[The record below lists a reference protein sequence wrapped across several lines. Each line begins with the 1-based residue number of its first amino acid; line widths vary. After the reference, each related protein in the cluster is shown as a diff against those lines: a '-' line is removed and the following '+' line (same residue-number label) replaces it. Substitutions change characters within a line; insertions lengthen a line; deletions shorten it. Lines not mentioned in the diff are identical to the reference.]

1 MENFNLRRLAAV
13 MVKEFI
19 QMFRDPMTIGMM
31 IGIPIIQLVLF
42 GFAINTN
49 PKHLPTAVVSADHSV
64 MTRSIM
70 RSLEAT
76 QYFDIVK
83 PDATETQ
90 TAQMMKE
97 GKLQFVIHFP
107 PNFTR
112 KVLRGERPEMLLEA
126 DATDPV
132 ATGSPISA
140 AKVIQN
146 AALTSDLTGPFA
158 SLNFKP
164 APFSVNVHA
173 KYNPRAITQL
183 NIIPGLI
190 GVVLSLT
197 LSMITALA
205 MTRERER
212 GTMEMLLS
220 TPVTRLEVMIGK
232 IFPYVLIGYGQLLVI
247 LPMSYFLMNVPIQG
261 SLGLLF
267 LLAFPFI
274 VAHLAV
280 GLTASTAA
288 ENQMQAMLGSTNFF
302 LPSILLSG
310 FMFPFRG
317 MPDWAQYIGQVIPLT
332 HMVVITRGIMLK
344 GAGFVELWPHIW
356 PICLFAIVLIS
367 IGILRYRQ
375 TLD

>member
-1 MENFNLRRLAAV
+1 MKILSFKRLKAV
-13 MVKEFI
+13 MMKEFI
-19 QMFRDPMTIGMM
+19 QMFRDPMAIGMM

-64 MTRSIM
+64 MTRSLM
-70 RSLEAT
+70 RELEAT
-76 QYFDIVK
+76 DYFDVIL
-83 PDATETQ
+83 PDGREAQ
-90 TAQMMKE
+90 TTQMMKE
-97 GKLQFVIHFP
+97 GRLQFVIHIP

-112 KVLRGERPEMLLEA
+112 KLVRGESPEILLEA

-140 AKVIQN
+140 AQVIKN
-146 AALTSDLTGPFA
+146 LALQSDLGGPL
-158 SLNFKP
+158 SRLNVQP
-164 APFSVNVHA
+164 APFSISVHA
-173 KYNPRAITQL
+173 KYNPRMITQL

-247 LPMSYFLMNVPIQG
+247 LPMSYFLMHVPIQG
-261 SLGLLF
+261 SLVLLF
-267 LLAFPFI
+267 VLAFPFI

-288 ENQMQAMLGSTNFF
+288 ENQMQAMLGATNFF

-317 MPDWAQYIGQVIPLT
+317 MPDWAQYLGQIIPLT

-344 GAGFVELWPHIW
+344 GASFIELWPHIW
-356 PICLFAIVLIS
+356 PICLFAIVLIT